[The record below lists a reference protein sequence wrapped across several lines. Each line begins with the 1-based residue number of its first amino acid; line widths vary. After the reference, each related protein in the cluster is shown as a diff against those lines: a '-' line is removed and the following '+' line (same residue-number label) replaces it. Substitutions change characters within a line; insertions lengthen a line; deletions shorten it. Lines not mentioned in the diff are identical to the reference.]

1 MGDEYFSKEEF
12 SLRPVSLSRM
22 DVGKYANG
30 QWVQRGE
37 KAGFFDFTRE
47 LLSLRKQHG
56 VGRISICVIMNM
68 FARIKKEI

>member
-12 SLRPVSLSRM
+12 GLRPVSLSRT
-22 DVGKYANG
+22 DVGRYEKG

-47 LLSLRKQHG
+47 LLSLRKQYS
-56 VGRISICVIMNM
+56 VGRLSIN
-68 FARIKKEI
+68 